1 MTQYNSYS
9 GIILSIED
17 ILIDSR
23 DTLGCN
29 KLFTIQDNDNN
40 IITFHVTP
48 STYFIDNIRAEE
60 GDHVTGFYDKNA
72 PVPLIYPPR
81 FRALIM
87 VVGIS
92 TVNVKV
98 DFFNRN
104 LVSSDGMLRL
114 SISPNTQ
121 VVLENGQG
129 FYQNPANRDLIVL
142 YGPTTRSIPAITT
155 PYKIIVL
162 CGRER
167 DRH

>member
-29 KLFTIQDNDNN
+29 KLFTIQDSDNN

-48 STYFIDNIRAEE
+48 STYFIDNITAKE
-60 GDHVTGFYDKNA
+60 GDLVTGFYDNNA

-81 FRALIM
+81 FRTLIM
-87 VVGIS
+87 AVGLND
-92 TVNVKV
+92 VNVKV

-104 LVSSDGMLRL
+104 LVSSDGLLRL
-114 SISPNTQ
+114 NISPNTQ
-121 VVLENGQG
+121 ITLENGQS
-129 FYQNPANRDLIVL
+129 FYQNPSNRNLIVL

-167 DRH
+167 EKH